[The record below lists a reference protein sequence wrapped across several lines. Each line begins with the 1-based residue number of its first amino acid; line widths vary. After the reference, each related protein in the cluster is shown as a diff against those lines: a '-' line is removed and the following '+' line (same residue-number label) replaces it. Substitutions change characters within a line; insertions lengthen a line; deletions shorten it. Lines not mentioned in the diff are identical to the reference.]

1 MIDIQSPFWYNKDMK
16 SNEEIDKIV
25 EKPTATVGDLIKHLQ
40 DNFKPTDKLCFW
52 DEGGAHMECV
62 HVPVDWFEKQIMFK
76 YVKDDKDRRMI
87 LYKDSKKKIDED
99 FGFVS
104 DNDVI
109 IY

>member
-1 MIDIQSPFWYNKDMK
+1 MK
-16 SNEEIDKIV
+16 SNEEIDMVI
-25 EKPTATVGDLIKHLQ
+25 EKPTATIGDLIKHLQ
-40 DNFKPTDKLCFW
+40 DNFKSTDKLCFW
-52 DEGGAHMECV
+52 NKGGDHMECV

>member
-1 MIDIQSPFWYNKDMK
+1 MK
-16 SNEEIDKIV
+16 SNEEIDMVI

-52 DEGGAHMECV
+52 YEGGAHMECV

-76 YVKDDKDRRMI
+76 YVKDDKDRRMA
-87 LYKDSKKKIDED
+87 LYKNSKKKVDED
-99 FGFVS
+99 FEFVS
-104 DNDVI
+104 DNDII

>member
-1 MIDIQSPFWYNKDMK
+1 MK
-16 SNEEIDKIV
+16 SNEEIDMVIK
-25 EKPTATVGDLIKHLQ
+25 KSTATVGDLIKHLQ

-62 HVPVDWFEKQIMFK
+62 HVPVDWFEKQMMFK
-76 YVKDDKDRRMI
+76 YVKDDKDRRMA
-87 LYKDSKKKIDED
+87 LYKDSKKKVDED
-99 FGFVS
+99 FEFVS

>member
-1 MIDIQSPFWYNKDMK
+1 MK
-16 SNEEIDKIV
+16 SNEEIDMVIK
-25 EKPTATVGDLIKHLQ
+25 KPTATVGDLIKHLQ

-62 HVPVDWFEKQIMFK
+62 HVPDDWLEKQMMFK
-76 YVKDDKDRRMI
+76 YVKDDKDRRMA
-87 LYKDSKKKIDED
+87 LWKDSKKKVDED
-99 FGFVS
+99 FEFVS

>member
-1 MIDIQSPFWYNKDMK
+1 MK
-16 SNEEIDKIV
+16 SNEEIDMVI

-76 YVKDDKDRRMI
+76 YVKDDKDRRMA
-87 LYKDSKKKIDED
+87 LYKNSKKKVDED
-99 FGFVS
+99 FEFVS
-104 DNDVI
+104 DNDII

>member
-1 MIDIQSPFWYNKDMK
+1 MK
-16 SNEEIDKIV
+16 SNEEIDMVIK
-25 EKPTATVGDLIKHLQ
+25 KLTATVGDLIKHLQ

-62 HVPVDWFEKQIMFK
+62 HVPVDWFEKQMMFK
-76 YVKDDKDRRMI
+76 YVKDDKDRRMA
-87 LYKDSKKKIDED
+87 LYKDSKKKVDED
-99 FGFVS
+99 FEFVS

>member
-1 MIDIQSPFWYNKDMK
+1 MK
-16 SNEEIDKIV
+16 SNEEIDMVIK
-25 EKPTATVGDLIKHLQ
+25 KSTATVGDLIQHLQ

-62 HVPVDWFEKQIMFK
+62 HVPVDWFEKQMMFK
-76 YVKDDKDRRMI
+76 YVKDDKDRRMA
-87 LYKDSKKKIDED
+87 LYKDSKKKVDED
-99 FGFVS
+99 FEFVS

>member
-1 MIDIQSPFWYNKDMK
+1 MK
-16 SNEEIDKIV
+16 SNEEIDMVIK
-25 EKPTATVGDLIKHLQ
+25 KPTATVGDLIKHLQ

-62 HVPVDWFEKQIMFK
+62 HVPVDWFEKQMMFK
-76 YVKDDKDRRMI
+76 YVKDDKDRRMA
-87 LYKDSKKKIDED
+87 LYKDSKKKVDED
-99 FGFVS
+99 FEFVS

>member
-1 MIDIQSPFWYNKDMK
+1 MK
-16 SNEEIDKIV
+16 SNEEIDMVI
-25 EKPTATVGDLIKHLQ
+25 EKPTATIGDLIKHLQ

-62 HVPVDWFEKQIMFK
+62 HVPVDWFEKQMMFK
-76 YVKDDKDRRMI
+76 YVKDDKDRRMA
-87 LYKDSKKKIDED
+87 LYKDSKKKVDED
-99 FGFVS
+99 FEFVS

>member
-1 MIDIQSPFWYNKDMK
+1 MK
-16 SNEEIDKIV
+16 SNEEIDMVI
-25 EKPTATVGDLIKHLQ
+25 EKPTATVGDLIQHLQ
-40 DNFKPTDKLCFW
+40 DNFKQTDKLCFW

-76 YVKDDKDRRMI
+76 YVKDDKDRRMA
-87 LYKDSKKKIDED
+87 LYKNSKKKVDED
-99 FGFVS
+99 FEFVS

>member
-1 MIDIQSPFWYNKDMK
+1 MK
-16 SNEEIDKIV
+16 SNEEIDMVIK
-25 EKPTATVGDLIKHLQ
+25 KPTATVGDLIKHLQ

-76 YVKDDKDRRMI
+76 YVKDDKDRRMA
-87 LYKDSKKKIDED
+87 LYKDSKKKVDED
-99 FGFVS
+99 FEFVS

>member
-1 MIDIQSPFWYNKDMK
+1 MK
-16 SNEEIDKIV
+16 SNEEIDMVI
-25 EKPTATVGDLIKHLQ
+25 EKPTATVGDLIKYLQ

-76 YVKDDKDRRMI
+76 YVKDDKDRRMA
-87 LYKDSKKKIDED
+87 LYKNSKKKVDED
-99 FGFVS
+99 FEFVS
-104 DNDVI
+104 DNDII

>member
-1 MIDIQSPFWYNKDMK
+1 MK
-16 SNEEIDKIV
+16 SNEEIDRFI
-25 EKPTATVGDLIKHLQ
+25 EKHTATVGDLIQHLQ

-62 HVPVDWFEKQIMFK
+62 HVPDDWLEKQMMFK
-76 YVKDDKDRRMI
+76 YVKDDKDRRMA
-87 LYKDSKKKIDED
+87 LYKDSKKKVDED
-99 FGFVS
+99 FEFVS

>member
-1 MIDIQSPFWYNKDMK
+1 MK
-16 SNEEIDKIV
+16 SNEEIDMVIK
-25 EKPTATVGDLIKHLQ
+25 KPTATVGDLIKHLQ

-62 HVPVDWFEKQIMFK
+62 HVPDDWLEKQMMFK
-76 YVKDDKDRRMI
+76 YVKDDNDRRMA
-87 LYKDSKKKIDED
+87 LYKDSKKKVDED
-99 FGFVS
+99 FDFVS

>member
-1 MIDIQSPFWYNKDMK
+1 MK
-16 SNEEIDKIV
+16 SNEEIDMIIK
-25 EKPTATVGDLIKHLQ
+25 KPTATVGDLIKHLQ

-62 HVPVDWFEKQIMFK
+62 HVPVDWFEKQMMFK
-76 YVKDDKDRRMI
+76 YVKDDKDRRMA
-87 LYKDSKKKIDED
+87 LYKDSKKKVDED
-99 FGFVS
+99 FEFVS

>member
-1 MIDIQSPFWYNKDMK
+1 MK
-16 SNEEIDKIV
+16 SNEEIDMVI

-62 HVPVDWFEKQIMFK
+62 HVPVDWFEKQMMFK
-76 YVKDDKDRRMI
+76 YVKDDKDRRMA
-87 LYKDSKKKIDED
+87 LYKDSKKKVDED
-99 FGFVS
+99 FEFVS

>member
-1 MIDIQSPFWYNKDMK
+1 MK
-16 SNEEIDKIV
+16 SNEEIDMVI

-62 HVPVDWFEKQIMFK
+62 HVPVDCFEKQIMFE
-76 YVKDDKDRRMI
+76 YVKDDKARRMA
-87 LYKDSKKKIDED
+87 LYKNSKKKVDEE
-99 FGFVS
+99 FEFVS

>member
-1 MIDIQSPFWYNKDMK
+1 MK
-16 SNEEIDKIV
+16 SNEEIDIDK

-76 YVKDDKDRRMI
+76 YVKDDKDRRMA
-87 LYKDSKKKIDED
+87 LYKNSKKKVDED
-99 FGFVS
+99 FEFVS
-104 DNDVI
+104 DNDII

>member
-1 MIDIQSPFWYNKDMK
+1 MK
-16 SNEEIDKIV
+16 SNEEIDMVIK
-25 EKPTATVGDLIKHLQ
+25 KLTATVGDLIKHLQ

-62 HVPVDWFEKQIMFK
+62 HVPVDLFEKQIMFK
-76 YVKDDKDRRMI
+76 YVKDDKDRRMA
-87 LYKDSKKKIDED
+87 LYKDSKKKVDED
-99 FGFVS
+99 FEFVS

>member
-1 MIDIQSPFWYNKDMK
+1 MK
-16 SNEEIDKIV
+16 SNEEIDMVI

-76 YVKDDKDRRMI
+76 YVKDDKDRRMA
-87 LYKDSKKKIDED
+87 LYKDSKKKVDED
-99 FGFVS
+99 FEFVS

>member
-1 MIDIQSPFWYNKDMK
+1 MK
-16 SNEEIDKIV
+16 SNEEIDRFI
-25 EKPTATVGDLIKHLQ
+25 EKHTATVGDLIQHLQ

-62 HVPVDWFEKQIMFK
+62 HVPDDWLEKQMMFK
-76 YVKDDKDRRMI
+76 YVKDDKDRRMA
-87 LYKDSKKKIDED
+87 LWKDSKEKVDED
-99 FGFVS
+99 FEFVS

>member
-1 MIDIQSPFWYNKDMK
+1 MK
-16 SNEEIDKIV
+16 SNEEIDMVI

-76 YVKDDKDRRMI
+76 YVKDDKDRRMA
-87 LYKDSKKKIDED
+87 LYKNSKKKVDED
-99 FGFVS
+99 FEFVS

>member
-1 MIDIQSPFWYNKDMK
+1 MK
-16 SNEEIDKIV
+16 SNEEIDKII
-25 EKPTATVGDLIKHLQ
+25 EKYTATVGDLIQHLQ

-62 HVPVDWFEKQIMFK
+62 HVPVDWFEKQMMFK
-76 YVKDDKDRRMI
+76 YVKDDKDRRMA
-87 LYKDSKKKIDED
+87 LYKDSKKKVDED
-99 FGFVS
+99 FEFVS